1 VQEIELVHQYDKL
14 VFPEVL
20 FNRPISGL
28 GRLHVLLL
36 AGEISQLS
44 IFSQV
49 FTALRALSLNPDCVA
64 IENELTNSF
73 LPVGSVKIHVDKKSH
88 QILETAQLIESSE
101 RSNLVIIS
109 PGSNLTSSSHMLYE
123 KIMSQTQAPV
133 ILTDEA
139 VGIYANLPRQAR
151 SRANVMLTLSL
162 QGLKAL
168 EKSLDLHVEDRPGRG
183 IYNLLHHMGAVQ
195 GVVKADIVCR
205 HEGVVLVQSQASSK
219 RCGVIHLEASNAEA
233 YQGILIGLIAGL
245 MTEPAPVLRGGLEKV
260 MTAGYLFN
268 MITRASKELT
278 DPVRATALI
287 KHTIAD
293 ALG

>member
-1 VQEIELVHQYDKL
+1 MQEIELVHQYDKL

-36 AGEISQLS
+36 AGEVSQLS

-49 FTALRALSLNPDCVA
+49 FTALTALSLNPDCVA

-73 LPVGSVKIHVDKKSH
+73 LPVGSTKIHVDKKSH

-101 RSNLVIIS
+101 RSNLIIMS

-123 KIMSQTQAPV
+123 KIMGQTKTPV

-139 VGIYANLPRQAR
+139 VGIYVNLSKQAR
-151 SRANVMLTLSL
+151 SRSNVMFILSL

-168 EKSLDLHVEDRPGRG
+168 EKSLDIHVEDRPGRG
-183 IYNLLHHMGAVQ
+183 IYNVLHHMDAVQ
-195 GVVKADIVCR
+195 KVVQADVVCR
-205 HEGVVLVQSQASSK
+205 YEGVVVVQSQASPG
-219 RCGVIHLEASNAEA
+219 RYGIVHLEAGNTEA
-233 YQGILIGLIAGL
+233 YQGLLTGLIAGL
-245 MTEPAPVLRGGLEKV
+245 MTEPVPVLRGGLEKV

-268 MITRASKELT
+268 MITRASKELA
-278 DPVRATALI
+278 DPVRATTLI
-287 KHTIAD
+287 KHTVAD